1 MKTLFSFIFFL
12 CLLPLFSH
20 AQELSKGQFE
30 LEGRRFFYELTEGE
44 QGMQWKLREIKNE
57 RAQIVYVTRVSLTG
71 NPLEKMLIFGARK
84 DTYGWAISGQDYFKA
99 QFEAGKVTY
108 SQKGSRLQ
116 SPSLRTPEV
125 LQDTAQSRQTRL
137 QQSFAYFTR
146 LYLLASETEAAPT
159 EAPKLSEER
168 GQIQTETGAFT
179 YTFEP
184 DLYRKNDHRI
194 TIRYAQGGLA
204 YQSLIRW
211 PNADEVHAFYA
222 KPQNFSWKIYGSE
235 YLQFTF
241 SDKKML
247 CEQKGLLI
255 PKPLGEA
262 PSEVELPVSTLAHS
276 QRLRLVVEYILTH
289 YPHLLLSHD

>member
-20 AQELSKGQFE
+20 AQELSKGRFE

-44 QGMQWKLREIKNE
+44 QGLQWKLREIKNE

-71 NPLEKMLIFGARK
+71 KPLQKIVIFGARK
-84 DTYGWAISGQDYFKA
+84 DTYGWAIGGQDYFKA

-116 SPSLRTPEV
+116 NSSLQTPKTQ
-125 LQDTAQSRQTRL
+125 QDTAQSRQARL
-137 QQSFAYFTR
+137 LQTFKHFTA
-146 LYLLASETEAAPT
+146 LYLLSNSETSSGKIPE
-159 EAPKLSEER
+159 LSEER
-168 GQIQTETGAFT
+168 GKVQTAQGAFT

-184 DLYRKNDHRI
+184 NLYRENDHRI

-211 PNADEVHAFYA
+211 PSTDEVRVFYA

-241 SDKKML
+241 SEKKMN
-247 CEQKGLLI
+247 CKKEGLLI
-255 PKPLGEA
+255 PKPASKA
-262 PSEVELPVSTLAHS
+262 PSEIELPVSTLANA
-276 QRLRLVVEYILTH
+276 QRLRLVVEYVLNN